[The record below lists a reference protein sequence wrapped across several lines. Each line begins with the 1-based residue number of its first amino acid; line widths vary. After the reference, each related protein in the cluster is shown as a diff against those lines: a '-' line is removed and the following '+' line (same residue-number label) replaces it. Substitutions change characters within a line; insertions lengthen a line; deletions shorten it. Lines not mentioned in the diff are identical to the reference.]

1 MEMKNK
7 KPEAAT
13 PSPPFLP
20 LYYGGEKRF
29 FHRTDHF
36 LKGFGIGVILFLLF
50 LAILLFSG
58 DLSASK
64 FIYVDF

>member
-1 MEMKNK
+1 MKNK
-7 KPEAAT
+7 KTNAVT
-13 PSPPFLP
+13 PSSPFPP

-29 FHRTDHF
+29 FHPSDHF
-36 LKGFGIGVILFLLF
+36 LKGFITGIILFLLF

>member
-1 MEMKNK
+1 MK
-7 KPEAAT
+7 
-13 PSPPFLP
+13 
-20 LYYGGEKRF
+20 
-29 FHRTDHF
+29 HREF
-36 LKGFGIGVILFLLF
+36 WKGFGIGMVLFALF